1 MGSNQKETQ
10 ARQIEN
16 FKRKLEERLSFLAEK
31 GIESSGIAKDALV
44 KKLKAN
50 IRAINRRLAAIAA
63 TVKRTEEL
71 ATIKA
76 EKAAAPPKVE
86 ETAKAKKA
94 AEAQE
99 GEKEKKKKKVKAE
112 SEKQEG
118 QAKAKK

>member
-10 ARQIEN
+10 ARQKEN
-16 FKRKLEERLSFLAEK
+16 FEKKLEVRLSFLAEK

-50 IRAINRRLAAIAA
+50 IRAINGRLAAIAA

-76 EKAAAPPKVE
+76 EKAAAPPKE
-86 ETAKAKKA
+86 EVTAKAKKA
-94 AEAQE
+94 AEAPE
-99 GEKEKKKKKVKAE
+99 GDKEKKKKKVKTE